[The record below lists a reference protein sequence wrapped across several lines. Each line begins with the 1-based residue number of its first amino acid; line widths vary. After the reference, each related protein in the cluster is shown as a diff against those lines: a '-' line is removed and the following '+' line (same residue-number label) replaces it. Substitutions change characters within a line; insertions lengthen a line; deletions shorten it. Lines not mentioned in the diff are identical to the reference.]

1 MTAYDYNDRMAQLC
15 ARASKVMTALDDK
28 VMADV
33 YDHAADGFAA
43 KATSLPLDKACQ
55 KVEASM
61 TERLA
66 RMDSWIANKEQ
77 VAAYRIKE
85 GANGIQK

>member
-28 VMADV
+28 AMADV
-33 YDHAADGFAA
+33 YDHAADGFAT
-43 KATSLPLDKACQ
+43 KAASLPLDKARL

-77 VAAYRIKE
+77 IAAYRSKDGADGVE
-85 GANGIQK
+85 G